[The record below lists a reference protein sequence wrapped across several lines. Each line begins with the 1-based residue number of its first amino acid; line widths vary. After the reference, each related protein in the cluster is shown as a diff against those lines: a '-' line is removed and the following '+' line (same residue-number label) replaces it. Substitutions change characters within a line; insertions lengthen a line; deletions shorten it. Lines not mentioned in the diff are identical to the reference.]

1 MEQRLKIKVAYDMIS
16 NKPFKE
22 SELMAAEKNKMAQE
36 LQARVIEA
44 LTSET
49 FSIENIEVSLE
60 IIDEGESELPRHM
73 C

>member
-1 MEQRLKIKVAYDMIS
+1 MKQQLKIKVAYDMVS

-22 SELMAAEKNKMAQE
+22 SNLTTADKNKMAQE
-36 LQARVIEA
+36 LRDRVIEA

-60 IIDEGESELPRHM
+60 IIDEGESELLRRM

>member
-1 MEQRLKIKVAYDMIS
+1 MKQRLKIKVAYDMVS
-16 NKPFKE
+16 KEPLKE
-22 SELMAAEKNKMAQE
+22 SNLMTAEKNKLAQKF
-36 LQARVIEA
+36 QDRIIEA
-44 LTSET
+44 LTSEI

>member
-1 MEQRLKIKVAYDMIS
+1 MEKRLKIKVAYDMIS

-22 SELMAAEKNKMAQE
+22 SKLMTAEKNKMAQE
-36 LQARVIEA
+36 LQDRVIEA
-44 LTSET
+44 LTSEM

-60 IIDEGESELPRHM
+60 IIDKGESELPRHM

>member
-22 SELMAAEKNKMAQE
+22 SKLMTAEKNKMAQE
-36 LQARVIEA
+36 LRDRAIEA

-60 IIDEGESELPRHM
+60 IIDEGESELLRHM

>member
-1 MEQRLKIKVAYDMIS
+1 MEQRLKIKVAYDMVS
-16 NKPFKE
+16 KEPLKE
-22 SELMAAEKNKMAQE
+22 SNLMTAEKIKLAQK
-36 LQARVIEA
+36 LQEQVIEA

-60 IIDEGESELPRHM
+60 TIDEGESELPRHM

>member
-1 MEQRLKIKVAYDMIS
+1 MEQRLKIKVAYDMVS
-16 NKPFKE
+16 KEPLKE
-22 SELMAAEKNKMAQE
+22 SNLMTAEKIKLAQK
-36 LQARVIEA
+36 LQEQVIEA

>member
-1 MEQRLKIKVAYDMIS
+1 MEQRLKIKVAYDMVS

-22 SELMAAEKNKMAQE
+22 SELTTADKNKLAEK
-36 LQARVIEA
+36 LQDRVIEA
-44 LTSET
+44 LTSKT